1 MIDDVFA
8 VIIILIATVYVVMVV
23 ALIVQMK
30 RATKNMRELKK
41 HTSKKDSL

>member
-1 MIDDVFA
+1 MIDNVFA
-8 VIIILIATVYVVMVV
+8 GVITLFASVYVVMVA

-41 HTSKKDSL
+41 HISKKDSL